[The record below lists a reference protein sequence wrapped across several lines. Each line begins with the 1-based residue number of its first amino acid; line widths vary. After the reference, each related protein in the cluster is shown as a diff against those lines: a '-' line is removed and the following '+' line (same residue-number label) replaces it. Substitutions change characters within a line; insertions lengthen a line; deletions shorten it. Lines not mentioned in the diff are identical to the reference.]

1 MSRSD
6 EKSEVSRHPRPS
18 SHICRLPALSG
29 VFQLESRT
37 RPLVAAPCALPCH
50 LMAVYPVATT
60 NGQPRRSATESGYPV
75 VLVQCDASHKD
86 GRFVTRVTLMGENVI
101 SVVRSSLYI
110 KKSVG
115 TVGTWEHCP
124 PSLATT
130 GFCCSHWGVDAWE
143 QREQVLGTS
152 KTCSHCS
159 QSVPTKLSGCG
170 NIGITDVAWLS

>member
-6 EKSEVSRHPRPS
+6 EKAEVSRHPRPS

-50 LMAVYPVATT
+50 LMTVYPVATT

-86 GRFVTRVTLMGENVI
+86 GCFVMRVTLRGENVI

-110 KKSVG
+110 KKSVV
-115 TVGTWEHCP
+115 TVVTWLQNPSSPCP
-124 PSLATT
+124 VWA
-130 GFCCSHWGVDAWE
+130 GAV
-143 QREQVLGTS
+143 
-152 KTCSHCS
+152 
-159 QSVPTKLSGCG
+159 TKLPQRLGYSWLQGGGCNQCNHAVTKKYCG
-170 NIGITDVAWLS
+170 FGYSQKPWYIRDRAI